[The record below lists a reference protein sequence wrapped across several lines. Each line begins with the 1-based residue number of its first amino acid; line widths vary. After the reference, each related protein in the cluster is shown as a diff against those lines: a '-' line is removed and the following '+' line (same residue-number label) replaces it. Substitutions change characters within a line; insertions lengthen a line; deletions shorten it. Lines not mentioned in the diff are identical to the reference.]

1 MGNMMQDMDFESKIK
16 SLNDRELAEESFRQV
31 YQIRKECPP
40 CQKMVAK
47 HETMLTRISGAIA
60 VLGILFVAAVSW
72 LFTRIK

>member
-1 MGNMMQDMDFESKIK
+1 MSDMIQDMDFESKIK
-16 SLNDRELAEESFRQV
+16 GMDDRQLAEESFRQV

-72 LFTRIK
+72 LFSRIK